1 MNVES
6 QIGIVSKFIFTLLL
20 SPAIEEVKTR
30 TQRYREI
37 LRIEDGYQVKA
48 LVVENIKENRDVQSK
63 VLQSIGVE
71 IYEAGNGK
79 IALELIEKNSTNIIF
94 MDIEMPVMDGI
105 EAVKRIIKE
114 HGPNRFKIV
123 AISASVFIHE
133 VMEYRKTG

>member
-1 MNVES
+1 LNVES